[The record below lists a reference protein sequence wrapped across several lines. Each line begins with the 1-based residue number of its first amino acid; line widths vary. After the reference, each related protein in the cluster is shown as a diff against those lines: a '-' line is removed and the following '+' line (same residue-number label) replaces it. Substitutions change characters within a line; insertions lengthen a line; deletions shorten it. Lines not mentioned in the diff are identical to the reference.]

1 MTIEASVSDEDGSV
15 SKVEFYRN
23 GEKVEDDSMPFH
35 YEWTD
40 AVDGTHY
47 WAAKAIDDTG
57 TMAFSTSVVV
67 HANTE
72 GSIDPGSR
80 LI

>member
-1 MTIEASVSDEDGSV
+1 
-15 SKVEFYRN
+15 
-23 GEKVEDDSMPFH
+23 MPFH